1 MIMLKK
7 LLMEEEGA
15 QIIECSLIIAMI
27 SVALVLALQPNIF
40 TAGMAVVIE
49 RISNCMAGACV

>member
-27 SVALVLALQPNIF
+27 SIALVLALQPNILS
-40 TAGMAVVIE
+40 AGMAFVVE